1 VRTRLGRARLALA
14 PVVAL
19 LALACTG
26 SGDSTVATLPELDT
40 LGTVTGQPGLS
51 APGRLLVLDLDDEIV
66 TMRPDGSGRVT
77 LAEPDPEIERA
88 QPTWSPD
95 GTQVAWTERRGGEG
109 TFLMVVAVDGTEI
122 MERPSPVQAVYIAW
136 GPDSGHIAITGNDD
150 EGDLFLVIADLDG
163 EVRVIDEGAP
173 LYFDWAPDGSEVL
186 TRVGDRFQY
195 VSVDGSGRTPVPTTG
210 EFRLGAHLGESI
222 VLGAG
227 RDIGEALV
235 TATRQGEVQ
244 RELLRYAAPMAFIVD
259 ETRGR
264 VAAMMRGS
272 PESQRLSAVEESDL
286 PIIEPDQLVVVD
298 AQDGS
303 LVEVSRDR
311 NVAWF
316 WSPDGESLLYTT
328 VEFVDDIER
337 LQMHTW
343 DGGETA
349 SYPPF
354 SPTGVFGRDY
364 LAYFDQFALSFSL
377 WAPDGSAFVYAGGS
391 DLDDAGIWVQS
402 LHEDEPTRVSSGQM
416 AVWSPT

>member
-1 VRTRLGRARLALA
+1 MSRLWDADVELSLEAASRLIERQFPAFAPARLAL
-14 PVVAL
+14 
-19 LALACTG
+19 
-26 SGDSTVATLPELDT
+26 
-40 LGTVTGQPGLS
+40 
-51 APGRLLVLDLDDEIV
+51 
-66 TMRPDGSGRVT
+66 
-77 LAEPDPEIERA
+77 
-88 QPTWSPD
+88 
-95 GTQVAWTERRGGEG
+95 
-109 TFLMVVAVDGTEI
+109 
-122 MERPSPVQAVYIAW
+122 
-136 GPDSGHIAITGNDD
+136 
-150 EGDLFLVIADLDG
+150 
-163 EVRVIDEGAP
+163 
-173 LYFDWAPDGSEVL
+173 
-186 TRVGDRFQY
+186 
-195 VSVDGSGRTPVPTTG
+195 
-210 EFRLGAHLGESI
+210 
-222 VLGAG
+222 LGAG